1 MTKDQAKRLSALTN
15 VIVEAEREY
24 LRAKLKYSSIGRRDK
39 WSLKVKD
46 ARKEFNQYLDR
57 LQSID

>member
-1 MTKDQAKRLSALTN
+1 MTKDQAGRLLALTN
-15 VIVEAEREY
+15 VLVEAEREY
-24 LRAKLKYSSIGRRDK
+24 LRAKLRYSSTGRRDK

-46 ARKEFNQYLDR
+46 ARKELNQYIDR